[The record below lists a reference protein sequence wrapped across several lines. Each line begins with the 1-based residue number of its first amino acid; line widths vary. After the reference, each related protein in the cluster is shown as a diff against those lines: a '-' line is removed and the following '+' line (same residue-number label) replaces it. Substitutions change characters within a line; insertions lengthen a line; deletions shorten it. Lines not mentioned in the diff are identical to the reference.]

1 MDYCGN
7 PNPTTSI
14 NPSLHLSI
22 NPIFMPSWPAE
33 TKYIS
38 HPTLR
43 VDAVPKVT
51 GRARY
56 SSDIQ
61 ADGWLY
67 GMILRSKWP
76 AAKILSVK
84 LDKARKVPGIKAAV
98 VVREGSFTVRF
109 YGEEIAAVAGT
120 SRQACLDALR
130 AIEVNAEPRHQF
142 AVNENEARKEDAP
155 QVWEGKSNV
164 SPGRT
169 REKGNV
175 DQAFGEC
182 AAVIEGF
189 YTTPVQIHNPM
200 ETHGNTVSWT
210 DDGVTAWASTQ
221 GITSVRD
228 GLAGALELD
237 QSKVRVITDFM
248 GGGFGAKFGAG
259 AEGVLAARL
268 SREAKA
274 PVRLMLTR
282 FDEALAVGNRP
293 SSFQKIKLGAKA
305 DGTLHA
311 FEAENYGTA
320 GIGAGGDSGGGGGGA
335 DIPMPYLYPVPNS
348 RVKQSSVVV
357 NAGSSRAFRAP
368 GNPPAS
374 YGMESAMDDL
384 AVKLGM
390 DPLEFRLKND
400 PNDVRQREY
409 KIGSEKFGWKEKYR
423 KPGSS
428 PGLVKTGIGCAGAAW
443 PAGRGTNWTQSEAQI
458 NPDGSVE
465 VRLGVQDIGTGTKTV
480 IAVVAAEM
488 LGLKPEQVT
497 VRVGDTH
504 FPPGPGSGGSTTC
517 PSVAPA
523 VYDVCQQALQQ
534 IQKQT
539 GIADARGENWFAA
552 CKKLGVT
559 PLTVHGKWQQ
569 GLSSGPAYGVQFA
582 EVAVDT
588 ETGLVTVKKVVAV
601 HDCGLIIDTL
611 TLESQI
617 NGGVIMGMGYALY
630 EERVMDDLSGVVLNP
645 NFETYK
651 LPGIAD
657 VPEIEIV
664 LLNMPERGVI
674 GIGEPATVPTAAAI
688 GNAVANAIGVRVG
701 SLPITPAKVLAALG
715 KVPKVVEALK
725 GENVEAGF
733 VSNVSTLQRFNAST
747 KFRA

>member
-1 MDYCGN
+1 
-7 PNPTTSI
+7 
-14 NPSLHLSI
+14 
-22 NPIFMPSWPAE
+22 MPSWPAA

-38 HPTLR
+38 HATLR
-43 VDAVPKVT
+43 VDAAPKVT
-51 GRARY
+51 GQARY

-76 AAKILSVK
+76 AAKILSVN
-84 LDKARKVPGIKAAV
+84 LDKARQIPGIKAAV
-98 VVREGSFTVRF
+98 VARDGEFTVRF

-120 SRQACLDALR
+120 TKQACLDALR
-130 AIEVNAEPRHQF
+130 AIEVKAEPQNNF
-142 AVNENEARKEDAP
+142 VVNEDQALKSDAP
-155 QVWEGKSNV
+155 RVWEGTPNV
-164 SPGRT
+164 APGRS
-169 REKGNV
+169 REHGNL

-210 DDGVTAWASTQ
+210 DDGVTAWSSTQ
-221 GITSVRD
+221 GISSVRD
-228 GLAGALELD
+228 GLAGALQLD
-237 QSKVRVITDFM
+237 QSKVRVITEFM

-259 AEGVLAARL
+259 VEGMLAARL

-282 FDEALAVGNRP
+282 FDQALAVGNRP
-293 SSFQKIKLGAKA
+293 SSFQKIKMGALA

-311 FEAENYGTA
+311 FDGENYGTA
-320 GIGAGGDSGGGGGGA
+320 GIGAGGNQGGGGGGA
-335 DIPMPYLYPVPNS
+335 DLPMPYLYRVPNF
-348 RVKQSSVVV
+348 RVKQSHVTV
-357 NAGSSRAFRAP
+357 NAGSARAFRAP
-368 GNPPAS
+368 SNPPAS
-374 YGMESAMDDL
+374 FGMESAMDDL

-390 DPLEFRLKND
+390 DPVEFRLKND
-400 PNDVRQREY
+400 PVETRRREFQIGAE
-409 KIGSEKFGWKEKYR
+409 KIGWKEKYQ

-443 PAGRGTNWTQSEAQI
+443 PAGGPTPSTQGEAQI
-458 NPDGSVE
+458 NSDGSIE

-488 LGLKPEQVT
+488 LGLKPEQIT
-497 VRVGDTH
+497 VKVGDTN

-517 PSVAPA
+517 ASISPT
-523 VYDVCQQALQQ
+523 VYDICQRALQQ
-534 IQKQT
+534 LQTQT
-539 GIADARGENWFAA
+539 GVADARGENWFVA

-559 PLTVHGKWQQ
+559 PLMVHGRWIE
-569 GLSSGPAYGVQFA
+569 GLSNRPAYGVQFA

-630 EERVMDDLSGVVLNP
+630 EERVMDNLSGVVLNP

-688 GNAVANAIGVRVG
+688 GNAVANAIGVRIG

-715 KVPKVVEALK
+715 KIP
-725 GENVEAGF
+725 
-733 VSNVSTLQRFNAST
+733 ASAT
-747 KFRA
+747 PA

>member
-1 MDYCGN
+1 
-7 PNPTTSI
+7 
-14 NPSLHLSI
+14 
-22 NPIFMPSWPAE
+22 MPSWPAQ

-38 HPTLR
+38 QSTPR
-43 VDAVPKVT
+43 VDAVAKVT
-51 GRARY
+51 GKARY

-76 AAKILSVK
+76 AAKILEIN
-84 LDKARKVPGIKAAV
+84 LDKARQIPGIKAAV
-98 VVREGSFTVRF
+98 KVRDGEFNIRF

-120 SRQACLDALR
+120 TKQACLDALR
-130 AIEVNAEPRHQF
+130 AIEVKAEPRQEF
-142 AVNENEARKEDAP
+142 AVNENEARKDDAP
-155 QVWEGKSNV
+155 QVWAGRPNA
-164 SPGRT
+164 SPGRP
-169 REKGNV
+169 RERGNV

-189 YTTPVQIHNPM
+189 YSTPVQIHHPM

-210 DDGVTAWASTQ
+210 DEGVTAWSSTQ
-221 GITSVRD
+221 GISSVRD
-228 GLAGALELD
+228 GLAGTLQLD
-237 QSKVRVITDFM
+237 QSKVHVVTDFM

-259 AEGVLAARL
+259 VEGVLAAQL
-268 SREAKA
+268 SRQAKA

-282 FDEALAVGNRP
+282 FDQALAVGNRP
-293 SSFQKIKLGAKA
+293 SSFQKIKMGAKA

-311 FEAENYGTA
+311 FDAENYGTA
-320 GIGAGGDSGGGGGGA
+320 GIGAGGDAGGGGGGA
-335 DIPMPYLYPVPNS
+335 ALTMPYLYRVPNT
-348 RVKQSSVVV
+348 RVKQSSVAV
-357 NAGSSRAFRAP
+357 NAGSARAFRAP

-390 DPLEFRLKND
+390 DPVEFRLKND
-400 PNDVRQREY
+400 PVEIRRREFQ
-409 KIGSEKFGWKEKYR
+409 IGAEKFGWKEKYQ

-428 PGLVKTGIGCAGAAW
+428 PGFVKTGIGCAGAAW
-443 PAGRGTNWTQSEAQI
+443 PAGGPSRQTQGEAQI

-465 VRLGVQDIGTGTKTV
+465 FRLGVQDIGTGTKTV

-488 LGLKPEQVT
+488 LGLKPEQIT
-497 VRVGDTH
+497 VKVGDTD

-517 PSVAPA
+517 ASISPT
-523 VYDVCQQALQQ
+523 VYDICTKALQQ
-534 IQKQT
+534 LQT
-539 GIADARGENWFAA
+539 RAGIADARGENWFAA

-559 PLTVHGKWQQ
+559 PLVVHGNWIE
-569 GLSSGPAYGVQFA
+569 GLSSNPAYGVQFA

-588 ETGLVTVKKVVAV
+588 ETGLVTVKKIVAV

-611 TLESQI
+611 TLESQV
-617 NGGVIMGMGYALY
+617 NGGIIMGMGYALY

-657 VPEIEIV
+657 VPDIKVV

-688 GNAVANAIGVRVG
+688 ANAVANAIGIRVS

-715 KVPKVVEALK
+715 KVPAPNKE
-725 GENVEAGF
+725 
-733 VSNVSTLQRFNAST
+733 T
-747 KFRA
+747 

>member
-1 MDYCGN
+1 M
-7 PNPTTSI
+7 S
-14 NPSLHLSI
+14 
-22 NPIFMPSWPAE
+22 SWPAQ

-38 HPTLR
+38 QSTPR
-43 VDAVPKVT
+43 VDAVAKVT
-51 GRARY
+51 GKARY

-76 AAKILSVK
+76 AAKILEIN
-84 LDKARKVPGIKAAV
+84 LDKARQIPGIKAAIKA
-98 VVREGSFTVRF
+98 RDGEFNIRF

-120 SRQACLDALR
+120 TKQACLDALR
-130 AIEVNAEPRHQF
+130 AIEVKAEPRQEF
-142 AVNENEARKEDAP
+142 AVNENEARKDDAP
-155 QVWEGKSNV
+155 QVWAGRPNA
-164 SPGRT
+164 SPGRPHE
-169 REKGNV
+169 RGNV

-182 AAVIEGF
+182 AAIIEGF

-210 DDGVTAWASTQ
+210 DEGVTAWSSTQ
-221 GITSVRD
+221 GISSVRD
-228 GLAGALELD
+228 GLAGALQLD
-237 QSKVRVITDFM
+237 QSKVRVVTDFM

-259 AEGVLAARL
+259 VEGVLAAQL
-268 SREAKA
+268 SRQAKA

-282 FDEALAVGNRP
+282 FDNALAVGNRP
-293 SSFQKIKLGAKA
+293 SSFQKIKMGALA

-311 FEAENYGTA
+311 FDAENYGTA

-335 DIPMPYLYPVPNS
+335 ALTMPYLYRVPNT
-348 RVKQSSVVV
+348 RVKQSSVAV
-357 NAGSSRAFRAP
+357 NAGSARAFRAP

-390 DPLEFRLKND
+390 DPVEFRLKND
-400 PNDVRQREY
+400 PVEIRRREFQ
-409 KIGSEKFGWKEKYR
+409 IGAEKFGWKEKYQ

-428 PGLVKTGIGCAGAAW
+428 PGVVKIGIGCAGAAW
-443 PAGRGTNWTQSEAQI
+443 PAGGPSRQTQGEAQI

-465 VRLGVQDIGTGTKTV
+465 FRLGVQDIGTGTKTV

-488 LGLKPEQVT
+488 LGLKPEQIT
-497 VRVGDTH
+497 VKVGDTG

-517 PSVAPA
+517 ASISPT
-523 VYDVCQQALQQ
+523 VYDICTRALQQ
-534 IQKQT
+534 LQTQT

-559 PLTVHGKWQQ
+559 PLVVHGNWIE
-569 GLSSGPAYGVQFA
+569 GLSSNPAYGVQFA

-611 TLESQI
+611 TLESQV
-617 NGGVIMGMGYALY
+617 NGGIIMGMGYALY

-657 VPEIEIV
+657 VPDIKVV

-688 GNAVANAIGVRVG
+688 ANAVANAIGVRVG

-715 KVPKVVEALK
+715 KVP
-725 GENVEAGF
+725 
-733 VSNVSTLQRFNAST
+733 SPTASP
-747 KFRA
+747 A